1 RIPAYEYARI
11 PFIQLFQTTTSQ
23 NSAFS
28 EAVDDGLSGQILP
41 YIICPFYKIKP
52 RWTFKLPFTQFQAIL
67 EWTHPSHIG
76 RGTIENFTCE
86 MRTETVPKKN
96 ATDIELLHH
105 ALGLP

>member
-1 RIPAYEYARI
+1 MILLGWIPAYGYARI

-28 EAVDDGLSGQILP
+28 KAVDDGLSGQMLP

-52 RWTFKLPFTQFQAIL
+52 RWTFKLPFTRFQAIL

-76 RGTIENFTCE
+76 RLAFPSESWRDFS
-86 MRTETVPKKN
+86 KN
-96 ATDIELLHH
+96 H
-105 ALGLP
+105 